1 MLLDQLDQQLRIT
14 EEECRGY
21 KEFLEHLESRDETQT
36 EEDYDKI
43 LKEVQLSPLKN
54 VFQYGT
60 DDLIPTVG
68 HC

>member
-43 LKEVQLSPLKN
+43 LKEVQLSPYLLKMPFN
-54 VFQYGT
+54 VGPMT
-60 DDLIPTVG
+60 
-68 HC
+68 